1 VPSDLKALVGPLGD
15 LIGRQA
21 ARYGSKTLFE
31 CQGVRRSYAEFDER
45 TTRLAGGLQD
55 LGVRPGDRVACYMPN
70 SIELIEAYYATSKAG
85 AVTVFLN
92 ALLTAREIRFVL
104 QDSDTRVIVTAP
116 GLLPNVQEV
125 RADAQRLETVVVHGA
140 PASPDVVRF
149 DDLLTRGSYRAVP
162 VKTEDVAW
170 LGYTSGTT
178 GRPKGAILTHLGATH
193 VAAVVAERF
202 GYREDDVILCALP
215 LFHSYALNSC
225 MIQVMMAGASQV
237 ILERFTPDDV
247 LRAIQDHRVTLFPGV
262 PTMFNYLVNFP
273 DRARYDLSSLR
284 ICKSAGAV
292 LPAKLMH
299 DFEGLY
305 GVPLVDGYGITEAHS
320 FVTLNDPR
328 GRRPGGSCGKPIEGV
343 EVRIVDPEDR
353 DVPAGERG
361 ELVFR
366 GPNLPLGYVNA
377 PAATAEALRG
387 GWYHSGDVAHVDA
400 EGFVYIVD
408 RIKDTIICGGYN
420 IYPKEVED
428 VIYAHPAV
436 LDVAVVGVADE
447 AKGEIPKACVVLKP
461 AAALTAAEL
470 EAHCRQSLAAYKVPR
485 VIEFLHTIPKTAS
498 GKTKRFL
505 LRQGVNAPG

>member
-1 VPSDLKALVGPLGD
+1 MRSDLKELVMPLGD
-15 LIGRQA
+15 LIRKQA
-21 ARYGSKTLFE
+21 ARYGTKMLFE
-31 CQGVRRSYAEFDER
+31 CHGVRRSYAEFDER
-45 TTRLAGGLQD
+45 TTRLAGGLQA
-55 LGVRPGDRVACYMPN
+55 LGVRPGDKVACYMPN
-70 SIELIEAYYATSKAG
+70 AIELLEAYYATSKAG

-92 ALLTAREIRFVL
+92 AQLTAREIRFVL
-104 QDSDTRVIVTAP
+104 QDSESKVIFTAP

-125 RADAQRLETVVVHGA
+125 RPDAGHLETIVVHGGTL
-140 PASPDVVRF
+140 PPDTVRF
-149 DDLLTRGSYRAVP
+149 DDVLKGGPYRTVP

-193 VAAVVAERF
+193 VGATVADRF
-202 GYREDDVILCALP
+202 GYREDDIVLCALP
-215 LFHSYALNSC
+215 LFHSYAVNSC
-225 MIQVMMAGASQV
+225 MIQVMMAGAGQV
-237 ILERFTPDDV
+237 ILERFTPDGV
-247 LRAIQDHRVTLFPGV
+247 LQAIQDHRITVFPGV

-273 DRARYDLSSLR
+273 DRAKYDLTSLR
-284 ICKSAGAV
+284 IAKSAGAV

-299 DFEGLY
+299 DFETLY

-328 GRRPGGSCGKPIEGV
+328 GNRPDGSCGKAIEGV
-343 EVRIVDPEDR
+343 DVRIVDGQDR

-361 ELVFR
+361 ELIFR
-366 GPNLPLGYVNA
+366 GPNLPLGYVNG
-377 PAATAEALRG
+377 PEATAEALRG
-387 GWYHSGDVAHVDA
+387 GWYHSGDVAHMDA
-400 EGFVYIVD
+400 EGYVYIVD

-461 AAALTAAEL
+461 AASVTAAEL
-470 EAHCRQSLAAYKVPR
+470 EAYCRQNLAAYKVPR
-485 VIEFLHTIPKTAS
+485 VIEFMDAIPKTAS

-505 LRQGVNAPG
+505 LRQRA

>member
-1 VPSDLKALVGPLGD
+1 MRSDLMDLVMPLGD
-15 LIGRQA
+15 LIRKQA
-21 ARYGSKTLFE
+21 ARYGSKMLFE
-31 CQGVRRSYAEFDER
+31 CHGVRRSYAEFDER
-45 TTRLAGGLQD
+45 TTRLAGGLQA
-55 LGVRPGDRVACYMPN
+55 LGVRPGDKVACYMPN
-70 SIELIEAYYATSKAG
+70 AIELLEAYYATSKAG

-104 QDSDTRVIVTAP
+104 QDSESKVIFTAP

-125 RADAQRLETVVVHGA
+125 RPDAGHLETIVVKGGT
-140 PASPDVVRF
+140 PPPDTVGF
-149 DDLLTRGSYRAVP
+149 DDVLKGGPYRDVP

-193 VAAVVAERF
+193 VGATVADRF
-202 GYREDDVILCALP
+202 GYREDDIVLCALP
-215 LFHSYALNSC
+215 LFHSYAVNSC
-225 MIQVMMAGASQV
+225 MIQVMMAGAGQV
-237 ILERFTPDDV
+237 ILERFTPDGV
-247 LRAIQDHRVTLFPGV
+247 LQAIQDHRITVFPGV

-273 DRARYDLSSLR
+273 DRAKYDLTSLR
-284 ICKSAGAV
+284 IAKSAGAV

-299 DFEGLY
+299 DFETLY

-320 FVTLNDPR
+320 FVTLNDPT
-328 GRRPGGSCGKPIEGV
+328 GKRPDGSCGKAIEGV
-343 EVRIVDPEDR
+343 DVRIVDEQDR

-361 ELVFR
+361 ELIFR
-366 GPNLPLGYVNA
+366 GPNLPLGYVNG
-377 PAATAEALRG
+377 PEATAEALRG
-387 GWYHSGDVAHVDA
+387 GWYHSGDVAHMDA
-400 EGFVYIVD
+400 EGYVYIVD

-461 AAALTAAEL
+461 EATVTAGEL
-470 EAHCRQSLAAYKVPR
+470 EAYCRQNLAAYKVPR
-485 VIEFLHTIPKTAS
+485 VIEFMDAIPKTAS

-505 LRQGVNAPG
+505 LRQRA

>member
-1 VPSDLKALVGPLGD
+1 MRSDLKELVLPLGD
-15 LIGRQA
+15 LIRKQA
-21 ARYGSKTLFE
+21 ARYGSKMLFE
-31 CQGVRRSYAEFDER
+31 CHGVRRSYAEFDER
-45 TTRLAGGLQD
+45 TTRLAGGLQA
-55 LGVRPGDRVACYMPN
+55 LGVRPGDKVACYMPN
-70 SIELIEAYYATSKAG
+70 AIELLEAYYATSKAG

-104 QDSDTRVIVTAP
+104 QDSESKVIFTAS

-125 RADAQRLETVVVHGA
+125 RADAGHLETIVVKGGT
-140 PASPDVVRF
+140 PPPDTVRF
-149 DDLLTRGSYRAVP
+149 DDVLKGGPYRDVP

-193 VAAVVAERF
+193 VGATVADRF
-202 GYREDDVILCALP
+202 GYREDDIVLCALP
-215 LFHSYALNSC
+215 LFHSYAVNSC
-225 MIQVMMAGASQV
+225 MIQVMMAGAGQV
-237 ILERFTPDDV
+237 ILERFTPDGV
-247 LRAIQDHRVTLFPGV
+247 LQAIQDHRITVFPGV

-273 DRARYDLSSLR
+273 DRAKYDLTSLR
-284 ICKSAGAV
+284 IAKSAGAV

-299 DFEGLY
+299 DFETLY

-328 GRRPGGSCGKPIEGV
+328 GKRPDGSCGKAIEGV
-343 EVRIVDPEDR
+343 DVRIVDEQDR

-361 ELVFR
+361 ELIFR
-366 GPNLPLGYVNA
+366 GPNLPLGYVNG
-377 PAATAEALRG
+377 PEATAEALRG
-387 GWYHSGDVAHVDA
+387 GWYHSGDVAYMDA
-400 EGFVYIVD
+400 ESYVYIVD

-461 AAALTAAEL
+461 EATVTAGEL
-470 EAHCRQSLAAYKVPR
+470 EAYCRQNLAAYKVPR
-485 VIEFLHTIPKTAS
+485 VIEFMDAIPKTAS

-505 LRQGVNAPG
+505 LRERA

>member
-1 VPSDLKALVGPLGD
+1 VRSDLKELVVPLGD
-15 LIGRQA
+15 LIRKQA
-21 ARYGSKTLFE
+21 ARYGSKALFE
-31 CQGVRRSYAEFDER
+31 CHGVRRSYAELDER
-45 TTRLAGGLQD
+45 TTRLAGGLQA

-92 ALLTAREIRFVL
+92 ALLTAREIRYIL
-104 QDSDTRVIVTAP
+104 QDSGARVIITAP
-116 GLLPNVQEV
+116 SLLPNVQEV
-125 RADAQRLETVVVHGA
+125 RADAKRLETIVVHGA
-140 PASPDVVRF
+140 TAPPQTVRF
-149 DDLLTRGSYRAVP
+149 NDLLQSGACGP
-162 VKTEDVAW
+162 VQVRTEDEAW

-178 GRPKGAILTHLGATH
+178 GQPKGAILTHLGATH
-193 VAAVVAERF
+193 VAAVVVDRF
-202 GYREDDVILCALP
+202 GYREDDVVLCALP

-237 ILERFTPDDV
+237 ILERFTPDGV
-247 LRAIQDHRVTLFPGV
+247 LQAIQDHRITIFPGV

-273 DRARYDLSSLR
+273 DRAKYDLTSLR

-299 DFEGLY
+299 DFQNLY

-320 FVTLNDPR
+320 FVTLNDPT
-328 GRRPGGSCGKPIEGV
+328 GKRPDGSCGKAIEGV
-343 EVRIVDPEDR
+343 DVRIVDREDR

-366 GPNLPLGYVNA
+366 GPNLPSGYVNR
-377 PAATAEALRG
+377 PEATAEALRG
-387 GWYHSGDVAHVDA
+387 GWYHSGDVAYMDV
-400 EGFVYIVD
+400 EGYVYIVD

-436 LDVAVVGVADE
+436 LDVAVVGVSDE

-461 AAALTAAEL
+461 GARATAAEL
-470 EAHCRQSLAAYKVPR
+470 EAYCRQNLAAYKVPR
-485 VIEFLHTIPKTAS
+485 VIEFMDTVPKTAS
-498 GKTKRFL
+498 GKTQRFL
-505 LRQGVNAPG
+505 LRQGAK

>member
-1 VPSDLKALVGPLGD
+1 VRSDLKELVMPLGD
-15 LIGRQA
+15 LIRKQA
-21 ARYGSKTLFE
+21 ARYGSKMLFE
-31 CQGVRRSYAEFDER
+31 CHGVRRSYAEFDER
-45 TTRLAGGLQD
+45 TTRLAGGLQA
-55 LGVRPGDRVACYMPN
+55 LGVRPGDKVACYMPN
-70 SIELIEAYYATSKAG
+70 SIELLEAYYATSKAG

-104 QDSDTRVIVTAP
+104 QDSESKVIFTAP

-125 RADAQRLETVVVHGA
+125 RPNAGHLETIVVHGGT
-140 PASPDVVRF
+140 PPPDTVRF
-149 DDLLTRGSYRAVP
+149 DDVLKGGPYRDVP

-193 VAAVVAERF
+193 VGATVADRF
-202 GYREDDVILCALP
+202 GYREDDIVLCALP

-225 MIQVMMAGASQV
+225 MIQVMMAGAGQV
-237 ILERFTPDDV
+237 ILERFTPDGI
-247 LRAIQDHRVTLFPGV
+247 LQAIQEHRITVFPGV

-273 DRARYDLSSLR
+273 DRAKYDLTSLR
-284 ICKSAGAV
+284 IAKSAGAV

-299 DFEGLY
+299 DFETLY

-320 FVTLNDPR
+320 FVTLNDPS
-328 GRRPGGSCGKPIEGV
+328 GKRPDGSCGKAIEGV
-343 EVRIVDPEDR
+343 DVRIVDGQDR

-361 ELVFR
+361 ELIFR
-366 GPNLPLGYVNA
+366 GPNLPLGYVNG
-377 PAATAEALRG
+377 PEATAEALRG
-387 GWYHSGDVAHVDA
+387 GWYHSGDVGYMDA
-400 EGFVYIVD
+400 EGYVYIVD

-447 AKGEIPKACVVLKP
+447 AKGEIPKAYVVLKP
-461 AAALTAAEL
+461 EATVTAGEL
-470 EAHCRQSLAAYKVPR
+470 EAHCRHNLAAYKVPR
-485 VIEFLHTIPKTAS
+485 VIEFMDAIPKTAS

-505 LRQGVNAPG
+505 LRQRD

>member
-1 VPSDLKALVGPLGD
+1 MPLGD
-15 LIGRQA
+15 LIRKQA
-21 ARYGSKTLFE
+21 ARYGSKMLFE
-31 CQGVRRSYAEFDER
+31 CHGVRRSYAEFDER
-45 TTRLAGGLQD
+45 TTRLAGGLQA
-55 LGVRPGDRVACYMPN
+55 LGVRPGDKVACYMPN
-70 SIELIEAYYATSKAG
+70 AIELLEAYYATSKAG

-104 QDSDTRVIVTAP
+104 QDSESKVIFTAP

-125 RADAQRLETVVVHGA
+125 RPDTGHLETIVVKGGT
-140 PASPDVVRF
+140 PPPDTVRF
-149 DDLLTRGSYRAVP
+149 DDVLKGGPYRDVP
-162 VKTEDVAW
+162 VKTEDVCW

-193 VAAVVAERF
+193 VGATVADRF
-202 GYREDDVILCALP
+202 GYREDDIVLCALP
-215 LFHSYALNSC
+215 LFHSYAVNSC
-225 MIQVMMAGASQV
+225 MIQVMMAGAGQV
-237 ILERFTPDDV
+237 ILERFTPDGV
-247 LRAIQDHRVTLFPGV
+247 LQAIQDHRITVLPGV

-273 DRARYDLSSLR
+273 DRAKYDLTSLR
-284 ICKSAGAV
+284 IAKSAGAV

-299 DFEGLY
+299 DFETLY

-328 GRRPGGSCGKPIEGV
+328 GKRPDGSCGKAIEGV
-343 EVRIVDPEDR
+343 DVRIVDGQDR

-361 ELVFR
+361 ELIFR
-366 GPNLPLGYVNA
+366 GPNLPLGYVNG
-377 PAATAEALRG
+377 PEATAEALRG
-387 GWYHSGDVAHVDA
+387 GWYHSGDVAYMDA
-400 EGFVYIVD
+400 EGYVYIVD

-461 AAALTAAEL
+461 EATVTAGEL
-470 EAHCRQSLAAYKVPR
+470 EAYCRQNLAAYKVPR
-485 VIEFLHTIPKTAS
+485 VIELMDAIPKTAS

-505 LRQGVNAPG
+505 LRQRA

>member
-1 VPSDLKALVGPLGD
+1 MPLGD
-15 LIGRQA
+15 LIRKQA
-21 ARYGSKTLFE
+21 ARYGSKMLFE
-31 CQGVRRSYAEFDER
+31 CHGVRRSYAEFDER
-45 TTRLAGGLQD
+45 TTRLAGGLQA
-55 LGVRPGDRVACYMPN
+55 LGVRPGDKVACYMPN
-70 SIELIEAYYATSKAG
+70 AIELLEAYYATSKAG

-92 ALLTAREIRFVL
+92 AQLTAREIRFVL
-104 QDSDTRVIVTAP
+104 QDSESKVIFTAP

-125 RADAQRLETVVVHGA
+125 RPDAGHLETIVVHGET
-140 PASPDVVRF
+140 PPPDTVRF
-149 DDLLTRGSYRAVP
+149 DDVLKGGPYRDVP
-162 VKTEDVAW
+162 VKTEDVVW

-193 VAAVVAERF
+193 VGATVADRF
-202 GYREDDVILCALP
+202 GYREDDIVLCALP
-215 LFHSYALNSC
+215 LFHSYAVNSC
-225 MIQVMMAGASQV
+225 MIQVMMAGAGQV
-237 ILERFTPDDV
+237 ILERFTPDGV
-247 LRAIQDHRVTLFPGV
+247 LQAIQDHRITVFPGV

-273 DRARYDLSSLR
+273 DRAKYDLTSLR
-284 ICKSAGAV
+284 IAKSAGAV

-299 DFEGLY
+299 DFETLY

-328 GRRPGGSCGKPIEGV
+328 GKRPDGSCGKAIEGV
-343 EVRIVDPEDR
+343 DVRIVDEQDR

-361 ELVFR
+361 ELIFR
-366 GPNLPLGYVNA
+366 GPNLPLGYVNG
-377 PAATAEALRG
+377 PEATAEALRG
-387 GWYHSGDVAHVDA
+387 GWYHSGDVAHMDA
-400 EGFVYIVD
+400 EGYVYIVD

-461 AAALTAAEL
+461 EATVTAGEL
-470 EAHCRQSLAAYKVPR
+470 EAYCRQNLAAYKVPR
-485 VIEFLHTIPKTAS
+485 VIEFMDAIPKTAS

-505 LRQGVNAPG
+505 LRQRA

>member
-1 VPSDLKALVGPLGD
+1 MRSDLKELVMPLGD
-15 LIGRQA
+15 LIRKQA
-21 ARYGSKTLFE
+21 ARYGTKMLFE
-31 CQGVRRSYAEFDER
+31 CHGVRRSYAEFDER
-45 TTRLAGGLQD
+45 TTRLAGGLQA
-55 LGVRPGDRVACYMPN
+55 LGVRPGDKVACYMPN
-70 SIELIEAYYATSKAG
+70 AIELLEAYYATSKAG

-92 ALLTAREIRFVL
+92 AQLTAREIRFVL
-104 QDSDTRVIVTAP
+104 QDSESKVIFTAP

-125 RADAQRLETVVVHGA
+125 RPDAGHLETIVVKGGT
-140 PASPDVVRF
+140 PPPDTVGF
-149 DDLLTRGSYRAVP
+149 DDVLKGGPYRDVP

-193 VAAVVAERF
+193 VGATVADRF
-202 GYREDDVILCALP
+202 GYREDDIVLCALP
-215 LFHSYALNSC
+215 LFHSYAVNSC
-225 MIQVMMAGASQV
+225 MIQVMMAGAGQV
-237 ILERFTPDDV
+237 ILERFTPDGV
-247 LRAIQDHRVTLFPGV
+247 LQAIQDHRITVFPGV

-273 DRARYDLSSLR
+273 DRAKYDLTSLR
-284 ICKSAGAV
+284 IAKSAGAV

-299 DFEGLY
+299 DFETLY

-320 FVTLNDPR
+320 FVTLNDP
-328 GRRPGGSCGKPIEGV
+328 GGKRPDGSCGKAIEGV
-343 EVRIVDPEDR
+343 DVRIVDGQDR

-361 ELVFR
+361 ELIFR
-366 GPNLPLGYVNA
+366 GPNLPLGYVNG
-377 PAATAEALRG
+377 PEATAEALRG
-387 GWYHSGDVAHVDA
+387 GWYHSGDVAHMDA
-400 EGFVYIVD
+400 EGYVYIVD

-461 AAALTAAEL
+461 EATVTAGEL
-470 EAHCRQSLAAYKVPR
+470 EAYCRQNLAAYKVPR
-485 VIEFLHTIPKTAS
+485 VIEFLDAIPKTAS

-505 LRQGVNAPG
+505 LRQRA

>member
-1 VPSDLKALVGPLGD
+1 MPLGD
-15 LIGRQA
+15 LIRKQA
-21 ARYGSKTLFE
+21 ARYGSKMLFE
-31 CQGVRRSYAEFDER
+31 CHGVRRSYAEFDER
-45 TTRLAGGLQD
+45 TTRLAGGLQG
-55 LGVRPGDRVACYMPN
+55 LGVRPGDKVACYMPN
-70 SIELIEAYYATSKAG
+70 AIELLEAYYATSKAG

-104 QDSDTRVIVTAP
+104 QDSESKVIFTAP

-125 RADAQRLETVVVHGA
+125 RPDAGHLETIVVQGGT
-140 PASPDVVRF
+140 PPTDTVRF
-149 DDLLTRGSYRAVP
+149 DDVLKGGPYRDVP

-193 VAAVVAERF
+193 VGATVADRF
-202 GYREDDVILCALP
+202 GYREDDIVLCALP
-215 LFHSYALNSC
+215 LFHSYAVNSC
-225 MIQVMMAGASQV
+225 MIQVMMAGAGQV
-237 ILERFTPDDV
+237 ILERFTPDGV
-247 LRAIQDHRVTLFPGV
+247 LQAIQDHRITVFPGV

-273 DRARYDLSSLR
+273 DRAKYDLTSLR
-284 ICKSAGAV
+284 IAKSAGAV

-299 DFEGLY
+299 DFETLY

-328 GRRPGGSCGKPIEGV
+328 GKRPDGSCGKAIEGV
-343 EVRIVDPEDR
+343 DVRIVDGQDR

-361 ELVFR
+361 ELIFR
-366 GPNLPLGYVNA
+366 GPNLPLGYVNG
-377 PAATAEALRG
+377 PEATAEALRG
-387 GWYHSGDVAHVDA
+387 GWYHSGDVAYMDA
-400 EGFVYIVD
+400 EGYVYIVD

-461 AAALTAAEL
+461 EATVTAGEL
-470 EAHCRQSLAAYKVPR
+470 EAYCRQNLAAYKVPR
-485 VIEFLHTIPKTAS
+485 VIEFMDAIPKTAS

-505 LRQGVNAPG
+505 LRQRA

>member
-1 VPSDLKALVGPLGD
+1 MPLGD
-15 LIGRQA
+15 LIRKQA
-21 ARYGSKTLFE
+21 ARYGSKMLFE
-31 CQGVRRSYAEFDER
+31 CHGVRRSYAEFDER
-45 TTRLAGGLQD
+45 TTRLAGGLQT
-55 LGVRPGDRVACYMPN
+55 LGVRPGDKVACYMPN
-70 SIELIEAYYATSKAG
+70 AIELLEAYYATSKAG

-92 ALLTAREIRFVL
+92 AMLTAREIRFVL
-104 QDSDTRVIVTAP
+104 QDSESKVIFTAP

-125 RADAQRLETVVVHGA
+125 RPDAGHLETIVVQGGT
-140 PASPDVVRF
+140 PPPDTVRF
-149 DDLLTRGSYRAVP
+149 DDVLEGGPYRDVP

-193 VAAVVAERF
+193 VGATVADRF
-202 GYREDDVILCALP
+202 GYREDDIVLCALP
-215 LFHSYALNSC
+215 LFHSYAVNSC
-225 MIQVMMAGASQV
+225 MIQVMMAGAGQV
-237 ILERFTPDDV
+237 ILERFTPDGV
-247 LRAIQDHRVTLFPGV
+247 LQAIQDHRITVFPGV

-273 DRARYDLSSLR
+273 DRAKYDLISLR
-284 ICKSAGAV
+284 IAKSAGAV

-299 DFEGLY
+299 DFETLY

-328 GRRPGGSCGKPIEGV
+328 GKRPDGSCGKAIEGV
-343 EVRIVDPEDR
+343 DVRIVDGQDR

-361 ELVFR
+361 ELIFR
-366 GPNLPLGYVNA
+366 GPNLPLGYVNG
-377 PAATAEALRG
+377 PEATAEALRG
-387 GWYHSGDVAHVDA
+387 GWYHSGDVAYMDA
-400 EGFVYIVD
+400 EGYVYIVD

-461 AAALTAAEL
+461 EATVTAGDL
-470 EAHCRQSLAAYKVPR
+470 EAYCRQNLAAYKVPR
-485 VIEFLHTIPKTAS
+485 VIEFMDAIPKTAS

-505 LRQGVNAPG
+505 LRQRA

>member
-1 VPSDLKALVGPLGD
+1 MRSDLKELVIPLGD
-15 LIGRQA
+15 LIRKQA
-21 ARYGSKTLFE
+21 ARYGSKMLFE
-31 CQGVRRSYAEFDER
+31 CHGVRRSYAEFDER
-45 TTRLAGGLQD
+45 TTRLAGGLQA
-55 LGVRPGDRVACYMPN
+55 LGVRPGDKVACYMPN
-70 SIELIEAYYATSKAG
+70 AIELLEAYYATSKAG

-104 QDSDTRVIVTAP
+104 QDSESKVIFTAP

-125 RADAQRLETVVVHGA
+125 RPDAGHLETIVVKGGT
-140 PASPDVVRF
+140 PPPDTVRF
-149 DDLLTRGSYRAVP
+149 DDVLKGGPYRDVP

-193 VAAVVAERF
+193 VGATVADRF
-202 GYREDDVILCALP
+202 GYREDDIVLCALP

-225 MIQVMMAGASQV
+225 MIQVMMAGAGQV
-237 ILERFTPDDV
+237 ILERFTPAGV
-247 LRAIQDHRVTLFPGV
+247 LQAIQDHRITVFPGV

-273 DRARYDLSSLR
+273 DRARYDLTSLR
-284 ICKSAGAV
+284 IAESAGAV

-299 DFEGLY
+299 DFETLY

-328 GRRPGGSCGKPIEGV
+328 GKRPDGSCGKAIEGV
-343 EVRIVDPEDR
+343 DVRIVDEQDR

-361 ELVFR
+361 ELIFR
-366 GPNLPLGYVNA
+366 GPNLPLGYVNG
-377 PAATAEALRG
+377 PEATAEALRG
-387 GWYHSGDVAHVDA
+387 GWYHSGDVAHMDA
-400 EGFVYIVD
+400 EGYVYIVD

-461 AAALTAAEL
+461 EATVTAGEL

-485 VIEFLHTIPKTAS
+485 VIEFMDAIPKTAS

-505 LRQGVNAPG
+505 LRQRA

>member
-1 VPSDLKALVGPLGD
+1 MPLGD
-15 LIGRQA
+15 LIRKQA
-21 ARYGSKTLFE
+21 ARYGSKMLFE
-31 CQGVRRSYAEFDER
+31 CHGVRRSYAEFDER
-45 TTRLAGGLQD
+45 TTRLAGGLQA
-55 LGVRPGDRVACYMPN
+55 LGVRPGDKVACYMPN
-70 SIELIEAYYATSKAG
+70 SIELLEAYYATSKAG

-104 QDSDTRVIVTAP
+104 QDSESKVIFTAP
-116 GLLPNVQEV
+116 GLLPNVQEI
-125 RADAQRLETVVVHGA
+125 RPDAGHLETIVVHGGT
-140 PASPDVVRF
+140 PPPDTVRF
-149 DDLLTRGSYRAVP
+149 DDVLKGGPYRDVP

-193 VAAVVAERF
+193 VGATVADRF
-202 GYREDDVILCALP
+202 GYREDDIVLCALP

-225 MIQVMMAGASQV
+225 MIQVMMAGAGQV
-237 ILERFTPDDV
+237 ILERFTPDGI
-247 LRAIQDHRVTLFPGV
+247 LQAIQEHRITVFPGV

-273 DRARYDLSSLR
+273 DRAKYDLTSLR
-284 ICKSAGAV
+284 IAKSAGAV

-299 DFEGLY
+299 DFETLY

-328 GRRPGGSCGKPIEGV
+328 GKRPDGSCGKAIEGV
-343 EVRIVDPEDR
+343 DVRIVDGQDR

-361 ELVFR
+361 ELIFR
-366 GPNLPLGYVNA
+366 GPNLPLGYVNG
-377 PAATAEALRG
+377 PEATAEALRG
-387 GWYHSGDVAHVDA
+387 GWYHSGDVGYMDA
-400 EGFVYIVD
+400 EGYVYIVD

-447 AKGEIPKACVVLKP
+447 AKGEIPKAYVVLKP
-461 AAALTAAEL
+461 EATVTAGEL
-470 EAHCRQSLAAYKVPR
+470 EAHCRHNLAAYKVPR
-485 VIEFLHTIPKTAS
+485 VIEFMDAIPKTAS

-505 LRQGVNAPG
+505 LRQRD

>member
-1 VPSDLKALVGPLGD
+1 MRSDLKELVIPLGD
-15 LIGRQA
+15 LIRKQA
-21 ARYGSKTLFE
+21 ARFGSKMLFE
-31 CQGVRRSYAEFDER
+31 CHGVRRSYAEFDER
-45 TTRLAGGLQD
+45 TTRLAGGLQA
-55 LGVRPGDRVACYMPN
+55 LGVRPGDKVACYMPN
-70 SIELIEAYYATSKAG
+70 AIELLEAYYATSKAG

-104 QDSDTRVIVTAP
+104 QDSESKVIFTAP
-116 GLLPNVQEV
+116 GLLPNVQEA
-125 RADAQRLETVVVHGA
+125 RPDAGHLETIVVQGGT
-140 PASPDVVRF
+140 PPPDTVRF
-149 DDLLTRGSYRAVP
+149 DDVLTGGPYRDVP
-162 VKTEDVAW
+162 VKTEDVVW

-193 VAAVVAERF
+193 VGATVADRF
-202 GYREDDVILCALP
+202 GYREDDIVLCALP

-225 MIQVMMAGASQV
+225 MIQVMMAGAGQV
-237 ILERFTPDDV
+237 ILERFTPDGV
-247 LRAIQDHRVTLFPGV
+247 LQAIQDHRITVFPGV

-273 DRARYDLSSLR
+273 DRAKYDLTSLR
-284 ICKSAGAV
+284 IAESAGAV

-299 DFEGLY
+299 DFETLY

-328 GRRPGGSCGKPIEGV
+328 GKRPDGSCGKAIEGV
-343 EVRIVDPEDR
+343 DVRIVDGQDR

-361 ELVFR
+361 ELIFR
-366 GPNLPLGYVNA
+366 GPNLPLGYVNG
-377 PAATAEALRG
+377 PEATAEALRG
-387 GWYHSGDVAHVDA
+387 GWYHSGDVAYVDA
-400 EGFVYIVD
+400 EGYVYIVD

-461 AAALTAAEL
+461 EATVTAGEL
-470 EAHCRQSLAAYKVPR
+470 EAYCRQNLAAYKVPR
-485 VIEFLHTIPKTAS
+485 VIEFMDAIPKTAS

-505 LRQGVNAPG
+505 LRQQA

>member
-1 VPSDLKALVGPLGD
+1 MRGDLKELVIPLGD
-15 LIGRQA
+15 LIRKQA
-21 ARYGSKTLFE
+21 TRYGSKMLFE
-31 CQGVRRSYAEFDER
+31 CHGVRRSYAEFDER
-45 TTRLAGGLQD
+45 TTRLAGGLQA
-55 LGVRPGDRVACYMPN
+55 LGVRPGDKVACYMPN
-70 SIELIEAYYATSKAG
+70 AIELLEAYYATSKAG

-104 QDSDTRVIVTAP
+104 QDSESKVIFTEP

-125 RADAQRLETVVVHGA
+125 RPDAGHLETIVVHGGT
-140 PASPDVVRF
+140 PSPDTVRF
-149 DDLLTRGSYRAVP
+149 DDVLKGGPYRDVP
-162 VKTEDVAW
+162 VKTEDVVW

-193 VAAVVAERF
+193 VGATVADRF
-202 GYREDDVILCALP
+202 GYREDDIVLCALP
-215 LFHSYALNSC
+215 LFHSYAVNSC
-225 MIQVMMAGASQV
+225 MIQVMMAGAGQV
-237 ILERFTPDDV
+237 ILERFTPDGV
-247 LRAIQDHRVTLFPGV
+247 LQAIQDHRITVFPGV

-273 DRARYDLSSLR
+273 DRAKYDLTSLR
-284 ICKSAGAV
+284 IAKSAGAV

-299 DFEGLY
+299 DFERLY

-328 GRRPGGSCGKPIEGV
+328 GRRPDGSCGKAIEGV
-343 EVRIVDPEDR
+343 DVRIVDGQDR

-361 ELVFR
+361 ELIFR
-366 GPNLPLGYVNA
+366 GPNLPLGYVNG
-377 PAATAEALRG
+377 PEATAETLRG
-387 GWYHSGDVAHVDA
+387 GWYHSGDVAYMDA
-400 EGFVYIVD
+400 EGYVYIVD

-461 AAALTAAEL
+461 EATVTAGEL
-470 EAHCRQSLAAYKVPR
+470 EAYCRQNLAAYKVPR
-485 VIEFLHTIPKTAS
+485 VIEFMDAIPKTAS

-505 LRQGVNAPG
+505 LRQQA

>member
-1 VPSDLKALVGPLGD
+1 MPLGD
-15 LIGRQA
+15 LIRKQA
-21 ARYGSKTLFE
+21 ARYGSKMLFE
-31 CQGVRRSYAEFDER
+31 CHGVRRSYAEFDER
-45 TTRLAGGLQD
+45 TTRLAGGLQA
-55 LGVRPGDRVACYMPN
+55 LGVRPGDKIACYMPN
-70 SIELIEAYYATSKAG
+70 SIELLEAYYATSKAG

-92 ALLTAREIRFVL
+92 ALLTPREIRFVL
-104 QDSDTRVIVTAP
+104 QDSESKVIFTAP

-125 RADAQRLETVVVHGA
+125 RPDAGHLETIVVQGGT
-140 PASPDVVRF
+140 PQPDTVRF
-149 DDLLTRGSYRAVP
+149 DDVLKGGPYRDVP

-193 VAAVVAERF
+193 VGATVADRF
-202 GYREDDVILCALP
+202 GYREDDIVLCALP
-215 LFHSYALNSC
+215 LFHSYAVNSC
-225 MIQVMMAGASQV
+225 MIQVMMAGAGQV
-237 ILERFTPDDV
+237 ILERFTPDGV
-247 LRAIQDHRVTLFPGV
+247 LQAIQDHRITVFPGV

-273 DRARYDLSSLR
+273 DRAKYDLTSLR
-284 ICKSAGAV
+284 IAKSAGAV

-299 DFEGLY
+299 DFETLY

-328 GRRPGGSCGKPIEGV
+328 GKRPDGSCGKAIEGV
-343 EVRIVDPEDR
+343 DVRIVDGQGR

-361 ELVFR
+361 ELIFR
-366 GPNLPLGYVNA
+366 GPNLPLGYVNG
-377 PAATAEALRG
+377 PEATAEALRG
-387 GWYHSGDVAHVDA
+387 GWYHSGDVGYMDA
-400 EGFVYIVD
+400 EGYVYIVD

-461 AAALTAAEL
+461 TATVTAGEL
-470 EAHCRQSLAAYKVPR
+470 EAYCRQNLAAYKVPR
-485 VIEFLHTIPKTAS
+485 VIEFMDAIPKTAS

-505 LRQGVNAPG
+505 LRQPA